1 MIDQSMDRLDGARVL
16 IVEDEYYLA
25 DDLSRALSDAGAT
38 VVGPVATLQE
48 AEQRLGDGAFDCA
61 VVDMNLRG
69 EFAFAVADRLKAGNV
84 PFVVATG
91 YNEGSLPEAL
101 KNAPRVEKPFAPQQV
116 IELLVRTRQGGG
128 DGNGS

>member
-1 MIDQSMDRLDGARVL
+1 MTSERITSLSGARVL

-38 VVGPVATLQE
+38 VIGPVATLQE
-48 AEQRLGDGAFDCA
+48 AEQRLGDAAFDCA

-69 EFAFAVADRLKAGNV
+69 EFAFAVAERLKARNV

-101 KNAPRVEKPFAPQQV
+101 KNVPRVEKPFAPKQV
-116 IELLVRTRQGGG
+116 IELLIQTRQ
-128 DGNGS
+128 NA